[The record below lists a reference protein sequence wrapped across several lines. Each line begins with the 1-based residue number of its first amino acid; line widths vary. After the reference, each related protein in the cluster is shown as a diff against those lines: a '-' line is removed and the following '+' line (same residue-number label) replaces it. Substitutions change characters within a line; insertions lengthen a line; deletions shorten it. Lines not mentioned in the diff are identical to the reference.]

1 MTQVGVVEVIAGTF
15 LVLGPRV
22 ARMLSCLV
30 LAFLMIGA
38 LYMTNMAKK
47 PMEEIII
54 PGVVLFLT
62 FSRLIL
68 FFVSTTL
75 PQTEK
80 KKGISDK
87 RKSKKQQ

>member
-15 LVLGPRV
+15 LVLGPK
-22 ARMLSCLV
+22 A